1 MANSHYLFCKISVQ
15 KQRWHEILWFLLR
28 TLTLGVR
35 VLLPLGW
42 NTCLPINFDIEN
54 FGWKTCEV
62 EKGGIILLIFSCG
75 GAFNVGGWG
84 LVRLVLYT
92 SLQLQILCTYS
103 LPTLYIYSTSDRRR
117 IWNPVEHLRWRF
129 FAEIVSVKSRTSA
142 VKIFCRNSQRVK
154 AVGYFWRRAPSCIFD
169 KIFDRILNTTL
180 PSNSL

>member
-28 TLTLGVR
+28 TPTLGVR

-75 GAFNVGGWG
+75 GAFNVGWWG
-84 LVRLVLYT
+84 LVRLVLYN

-129 FAEIVSVKSRTSA
+129 FAEIVNVLRVEHLRWRFFAEIVNVLRPLAIFEEELHRVSLTKSLTG
-142 VKIFCRNSQRVK
+142 F
-154 AVGYFWRRAPSCIFD
+154 
-169 KIFDRILNTTL
+169 
-180 PSNSL
+180 